1 MTALYAFGGLAA
13 GALLVWLYCRSRDRE
28 VTARLDERTRE
39 VERLRR
45 DVAAADAARAQV
57 GRLTA
62 ELEAER
68 RAAAEKLALLADAQV
83 KLREA
88 FTALS
93 ADALQANNRQFLEL
107 AQASLSRFQD
117 SATTDL
123 GARQEAIAS
132 LVKPIEDGLR
142 KVDERLGTVEKERV
156 GAYAELRTHV
166 EGMARSQQQL
176 QAETANLVKALRTPH
191 IRGSWGEI
199 QLRRVVEMAGM
210 VEHCDFAEQ
219 ASVSDGNGGMLRP
232 DLVIR
237 LPGGKSIV
245 VDSKAPLLAYLEA
258 ADAADEDARV
268 AALLLHARQ
277 VKTHIAQLAA
287 KAYWKQFADAPDFVV
302 MFLPGESFFSAA
314 CQCDPGLVDFAVAQH
329 VIPASPTTLITLL
342 KTVQFG
348 WRQERIAANAQEISD
363 LGRDLYDRLRTFR
376 EHLEACGE
384 SLAKSVEHY
393 NRAVGSFEGRLLV
406 SGRRFQE
413 LGCGTGDDIGALE
426 PIDETPRRVEA
437 GA

>member
-1 MTALYAFGGLAA
+1 MPILYALGGLAA
-13 GALLVWLYCRSRDRE
+13 GAVLVWLYCRSRERE
-28 VTARLDERTRE
+28 LTARLDERTRE

-45 DVAAADAARAQV
+45 EVAAADAARAQV

-68 RAAAEKLALLADAQV
+68 RAAAEKLAVLADAQV
-83 KLREA
+83 RLREA

-166 EGMARSQQQL
+166 EAMARSQQQL

-191 IRGSWGEI
+191 IRGRWGEI

-219 ASVSDGNGGMLRP
+219 ASVSDGNDGRLRP

-245 VDSKAPLLAYLEA
+245 VDAKAPLVAYLEA
-258 ADAADEDARV
+258 VDALDEDARG
-268 AALLLHARQ
+268 AALLQHARHVQ
-277 VKTHIAQLAA
+277 DHIDQLAA

-314 CQCDPGLVDFAVAQH
+314 CQCDPGLIDFAVAQH

-342 KTVQFG
+342 QTVQFG
-348 WRQERIAANAQEISD
+348 WRQERIAGNAQEISE
-363 LGRDLYDRLRTFR
+363 LGRELYDRLRTFG
-376 EHLEACGE
+376 EHLDECGA

-413 LGCGTGDDIGALE
+413 LGCGTGDEIGALA
-426 PIDETPRRVEA
+426 PIDDTPRRVEA